1 MRPAFPAILLLLAS
15 AALATAADP
24 FQLLDADKDG
34 KLSATELPQAAGFDK
49 DGDGFITKEEFTAAT
64 GGLANRIP
72 ASQLGKVEAVKDV
85 IRATGQFFTVTPKL
99 KDFDAIKDVDYVG
112 AGNPRQKLDLLLPKD
127 RKGKKRPLVV
137 FIHGGGWEGGKKD
150 DCFSFIPQYLS
161 IEDYSVAAINYRLS
175 KEAPWPAQIHDCKAA
190 IRFLR
195 GKAEE
200 YGIDPE
206 KIGVVGFSAGGHLAA
221 MLGTSNKVAALEGNL
236 GPFASVSSEVECV
249 VNVFG
254 VTNFFTYFGKDTT
267 AEQIIA
273 VPAAAKLLGKTKEE
287 MEKNGKEA
295 SPVTWISKDD
305 PPFFTAHGTKDPIV
319 PFTQAVEL
327 DELLKKAGVETHLV
341 AMEEGGHLFF
351 SAELNGRI
359 HAFFDQHLR
368 GVKADEISTRPIM
381 AVSF

>member
-1 MRPAFPAILLLLAS
+1 MRPAFPTLLFLAS
-15 AALATAADP
+15 AALAAATDP

-49 DGDGFITKEEFTAAT
+49 DGDGFITKEEFASAT

-72 ASQLGKVEAVKDV
+72 ANQLGKVEAVKDV

-195 GKAEE
+195 GTAEE

-236 GPFASVSSEVECV
+236 GSFAGKSSEVECV

-319 PFTQAVEL
+319 PFSQAVEL
-327 DELLKKAGVETHLV
+327 DELLKKSGVETHLV

-359 HAFFDQHLR
+359 HAFFDKHLR
-368 GVKADEISTRPIM
+368 GVKADAISTRPIM